1 MGEMMQPNETQLALI
16 DGWQRDFPLDPTPY
30 ARIAISLGLSEL
42 SVLGMLRELA
52 RTGILSRVGAVVAPN
67 TAGAS
72 TLAAMAVPPTRLEEI
87 ARVVNAEPGV
97 NHNYER
103 EHRFN
108 LWFVVTGKNRHAVDN
123 AILRIEK
130 RTGLDVLDLP
140 LRAAY
145 HIDLGFPVANGSPV
159 RAARKPNGACA
170 NGYRNRSLSV
180 CDDDRTLLQALE
192 DGLPVVPRPYAEIAN
207 RIGWGEDR
215 VIERLGALVDRG
227 VIKRLGL
234 IVRHRELGYT
244 ANAMVVWDIA
254 NEQVACVG
262 ERFAQQPF
270 VTLCYRRDRH
280 RPHWPYNLFCMI
292 HGRDRDTVQ
301 GQIEELRA
309 QAENPPMD
317 VLFSR
322 RRFKQRGARLSAA

>member
-1 MGEMMQPNETQLALI
+1 MIQPSENQLALI

-30 ARIAISLGLSEL
+30 ARIAFRLGVSEL
-42 SVLGMLRELA
+42 SVLGMLRELT
-52 RTGILSRVGAVVAPN
+52 RSGILSRVGAVVAPN

-72 TLAAMAVPPTRLEEI
+72 TLATMAVPAHRLEEV
-87 ARVVNAEPGV
+87 ARDVNAEPGV

-108 LWFVVTGKNRHAVDN
+108 LWFVVTGKNRP
-123 AILRIEK
+123 AIDGAIDRIE
-130 RTGLDVLDLP
+130 RTTGLDTLDLP
-140 LRAAY
+140 LRTAY
-145 HIDLGFPVANGSPV
+145 HIDLGFPIKSTSPGRV
-159 RAARKPNGACA
+159 ARKPNGACT
-170 NGYRNRSLSV
+170 NGSGNSSSSICEDERK
-180 CDDDRTLLQALE
+180 LLRALE

-207 RIGWGEDR
+207 CIGWSEDE
-215 VIERLGALVDRG
+215 VIERLGELVNRG
-227 VIKRLGL
+227 IVKRLGL

-254 NEQVACVG
+254 NEQVARVG

-292 HGRDRDTVQ
+292 HGRDRHTVL
-301 GQIEELRA
+301 GQIDELRA
-309 QAENPPMD
+309 HAENPPMD